1 MELVIDSNIMKR
13 RPLFLKFFFTFL
25 PVISLGVLFL
35 TLAVNVSTETFYKT
49 LIEQQLIDRSS
60 NIFNWL
66 RKTELS
72 QTNIQY
78 ICNKS
83 SNNKRVRITIIN
95 NEGIVIG
102 DSHKTASLMD
112 NHLNRPE
119 IKEAISNGIGLETRF
134 SKTLQK
140 ELMYYASSGIILKNT
155 WVVRVSIPLDEYSA
169 IISDLQ
175 YKIILFGFIVSFI
188 LLYLSYFISKQITA
202 PIDNIRKK
210 TEEYVSTLHMS
221 RPFDIPKTKE
231 LASLAISLNKM
242 AKELDKRI
250 KQIQNEKEEKE
261 SLLSSMQE
269 GIVAVNKN
277 GKIISI
283 NDIAKDYLNIN
294 KKNPL
299 KKKYSD
305 VIKIRKV
312 NSIIDQNI
320 SKNAIN
326 KYVFEQEISIKK
338 NKTRFFLLHSSPL
351 VRTHKNRGVLIVLT
365 DITFKKQLEKVRQ
378 DFVANVSH
386 ELKTPITS
394 ITGFLEILNRDDIS
408 KEEHDLFLEK
418 IQNHTYRM
426 NLIIDDLLKLSKIE
440 SQEEDNSIYLNKQS
454 LLPILEGASEDVRN
468 TLGKKNISI
477 QIACDK
483 NVSIKGDSLLL
494 REALIN
500 LFENAGK
507 YGYPN
512 SIVKVICEKQKM
524 VLIHIENQGDKI
536 KEKHWERIFQRFYR
550 IDKSRD
556 RKAGGTGLGLAIVKH
571 ITFVHGGE
579 IKVSFSQNKKTR
591 FTISLPLVSEK

>member
-1 MELVIDSNIMKR
+1 MKR

-35 TLAVNVSTETFYKT
+35 TLAVNVSTETFYNT
-49 LIEQQLIDRSS
+49 LIEQQLKDRSS

-72 QTNIQY
+72 EANVQY

-95 NEGIVIG
+95 NEGNVIG

-112 NHLNRPE
+112 NHFNRPE
-119 IKEAISNGIGLETRF
+119 IKEAISNGFGLETRF
-134 SKTLQK
+134 SNTLQK
-140 ELMYYASSGIILKNT
+140 ELMYYASSGIVSKNT
-155 WVVRVSIPLDEYSA
+155 WVVRVSIPIDEYSA

-175 YKIILFGFIVSFI
+175 YKIILFGFIVSFV

-250 KQIQNEKEEKE
+250 KQIQNEKEDKE

-579 IKVSFSQNKKTR
+579 IKVSSSQNKKTR
-591 FTISLPLVSEK
+591 FTISLPLVPEK

>member
-1 MELVIDSNIMKR
+1 MELVIDSNTMKR

-35 TLAVNVSTETFYKT
+35 TLAVNVSTETFYNT
-49 LIEQQLIDRSS
+49 LIEQQLKDRSS

-72 QTNIQY
+72 EANVQY

-95 NEGIVIG
+95 NEGNVIG

-112 NHLNRPE
+112 NHFNRPE
-119 IKEAISNGIGLETRF
+119 IKEAISNGFGLETRF
-134 SKTLQK
+134 SNTLQK
-140 ELMYYASSGIILKNT
+140 ELMYYASSGIVSKNT
-155 WVVRVSIPLDEYSA
+155 WVVRVSIPIDEYSA

-175 YKIILFGFIVSFI
+175 YKIILFGFIVSFV

-250 KQIQNEKEEKE
+250 KQIQNEKEDKE

-454 LLPILEGASEDVRN
+454 LLPILEGAREDVRN

-579 IKVSFSQNKKTR
+579 IKVSSSQNKKTR
-591 FTISLPLVSEK
+591 FTISLPLVPEK

>member
-1 MELVIDSNIMKR
+1 MELVIDSNTMNR

-25 PVISLGVLFL
+25 PVISLGVLIL

-49 LIEQQLIDRSS
+49 LIEQQLKDRAS

-95 NEGIVIG
+95 NEGTVIG
-102 DSHKTASLMD
+102 DSHKTAFLMD

-134 SKTLQK
+134 SNTLQK
-140 ELMYYASSGIILKNT
+140 ELMYYASSGIISKNT
-155 WVVRVSIPLDEYSA
+155 WVVRVSIPIDEYSV
-169 IISDLQ
+169 IITDLQ

-250 KQIQNEKEEKE
+250 KQIQNEKEDKE

-269 GIVAVNKN
+269 GIIAVNKN

-320 SKNAIN
+320 SKNATN
-326 KYVFEQEISIKK
+326 KHVFEQEISIKT
-338 NKTRFFLLHSSPL
+338 NKKRFFLVHSSAL
-351 VRTHKNRGVLIVLT
+351 IRTHKNQGVLIVLT
-365 DITFKKQLEKVRQ
+365 DITFKKQLEKIRQ

-394 ITGFLEILNRDDIS
+394 ITGFLEILNRDDIN

-418 IQNHTYRM
+418 IQNHTHRM

-440 SQEEDNSIYLNKQS
+440 SQEEDNSIYLNKQL
-454 LLPILEGASEDVRN
+454 LLPILEGAKEDVRN
-468 TLGKKNISI
+468 SLAKNNISI
-477 QIACDK
+477 QIECDE
-483 NVSIKGDSLLL
+483 NVFIKGDSFLL
-494 REALIN
+494 REALVN

-507 YGYPN
+507 YGYSN

-524 VLIHIENQGDKI
+524 VLIHVENQGDKI
-536 KEKHWERIFQRFYR
+536 KEKHWKRIFQRFYR

-571 ITFVHGGE
+571 IAFVHGGE
-579 IKVSFSQNKKTR
+579 IKVSSSKNKKTR
-591 FTISLPLVSEK
+591 LTISLPLVS

>member
-1 MELVIDSNIMKR
+1 MELVIDSNTMKR

-35 TLAVNVSTETFYKT
+35 TLAVNVSTETFYNT
-49 LIEQQLIDRSS
+49 LIEQQLKDRSS

-72 QTNIQY
+72 EANVQY

-95 NEGIVIG
+95 NEGNVIG

-112 NHLNRPE
+112 NHFNRPE
-119 IKEAISNGIGLETRF
+119 IKEAISNGFGLETRF
-134 SKTLQK
+134 SNTLQK
-140 ELMYYASSGIILKNT
+140 ELMYYASSGTVSKNT
-155 WVVRVSIPLDEYSA
+155 WVVRVSIPIDEYSA

-175 YKIILFGFIVSFI
+175 YKIILFGFIVSFV

-250 KQIQNEKEEKE
+250 KQIQNEKEDKE

-440 SQEEDNSIYLNKQS
+440 SQEQDNSIYLNKQS
-454 LLPILEGASEDVRN
+454 LLPILEGAREDVRN

-579 IKVSFSQNKKTR
+579 IKVSSSQNKKTR
-591 FTISLPLVSEK
+591 FTISLPLVPEK

>member
-1 MELVIDSNIMKR
+1 MELVIDSNTMKR

-25 PVISLGVLFL
+25 PVISLGVFIL

-49 LIEQQLIDRSS
+49 LIEQQLKDRSS

-72 QTNIQY
+72 ETNIQH

-95 NEGIVIG
+95 NEGNVIG

-112 NHLNRPE
+112 NHFNRPE
-119 IKEAISNGIGLETRF
+119 IKEAISNGFGLETRF
-134 SKTLQK
+134 SNTLQK
-140 ELMYYASSGIILKNT
+140 ELMYYASSKIVSKNT
-155 WVVRVSIPLDEYSA
+155 WVVRVSIPIDEYSA

-175 YKIILFGFIVSFI
+175 YKIILFGFIVSFV
-188 LLYLSYFISKQITA
+188 LLYLCYFISKQITA

-250 KQIQNEKEEKE
+250 KQIQNEKEDKE

-269 GIVAVNKN
+269 GIVAVDKN

-454 LLPILEGASEDVRN
+454 LLPILEGAREDVRN

-579 IKVSFSQNKKTR
+579 IKVSSSQNKKTR
-591 FTISLPLVSEK
+591 FTISLPLVPEK

>member
-1 MELVIDSNIMKR
+1 MELVIDSNTMKR

-35 TLAVNVSTETFYKT
+35 TLAVNVSTETFYNT
-49 LIEQQLIDRSS
+49 LIEQQLKDRSS
-60 NIFNWL
+60 NVFNWL

-72 QTNIQY
+72 EANVQY

-95 NEGIVIG
+95 NEGNVIG

-112 NHLNRPE
+112 NHFNRPE
-119 IKEAISNGIGLETRF
+119 IKEAISNGFGLETRF
-134 SKTLQK
+134 SNTLQK
-140 ELMYYASSGIILKNT
+140 ELMYYASSGIVSKNT
-155 WVVRVSIPLDEYSA
+155 WVVRVSIPIDEYSA

-175 YKIILFGFIVSFI
+175 YKIILFGFIVSFV

-250 KQIQNEKEEKE
+250 KQIQNEKEDKE

-454 LLPILEGASEDVRN
+454 LLPILEGAREDVRN

-579 IKVSFSQNKKTR
+579 IKVSSSQNKKTR
-591 FTISLPLVSEK
+591 FTISLPLVPEK

>member
-140 ELMYYASSGIILKNT
+140 ELMYYASSGIVLKNT

-210 TEEYVSTLHMS
+210 TEEYVSTLQMS
-221 RPFDIPKTKE
+221 RPFNIPKTKE

-305 VIKIRKV
+305 VIKIRKF

-320 SKNAIN
+320 SKNATN
-326 KYVFEQEISIKK
+326 KHVFEQEISIKK

-454 LLPILEGASEDVRN
+454 LLPILEGAREDVRN
-468 TLGKKNISI
+468 SLGKKNISI

-483 NVSIKGDSLLL
+483 NMSIKGDSILL
-494 REALIN
+494 REALVN

-512 SIVKVICEKQKM
+512 SIIKAICEKQKM

>member
-1 MELVIDSNIMKR
+1 MKR

-35 TLAVNVSTETFYKT
+35 TLAVNVSTETFYNT
-49 LIEQQLIDRSS
+49 LIEQQLKDRSS

-72 QTNIQY
+72 EANVQY

-95 NEGIVIG
+95 NEGNVIG

-112 NHLNRPE
+112 NHFNRPE
-119 IKEAISNGIGLETRF
+119 IKEAISNGFGLETRF
-134 SKTLQK
+134 SNTLQK
-140 ELMYYASSGIILKNT
+140 ELMYYASSGIVSKNT
-155 WVVRVSIPLDEYSA
+155 WVVRVSIPIDEYSA

-175 YKIILFGFIVSFI
+175 YKIILFGFIVSFV

-250 KQIQNEKEEKE
+250 KQIQNEKEDKE

-440 SQEEDNSIYLNKQS
+440 SQEQDNSIYLNKQS
-454 LLPILEGASEDVRN
+454 LLPILEGAREDVRN

-579 IKVSFSQNKKTR
+579 IKVSSSQNKKTR
-591 FTISLPLVSEK
+591 FTISLPLVPEK

>member
-1 MELVIDSNIMKR
+1 MELVIDSNTMKR
-13 RPLFLKFFFTFL
+13 RPLFLKFFYTFF
-25 PVISLGVLFL
+25 PVITLGVVFL
-35 TLAVNVSTETFYKT
+35 TIAVNISTQSFYET
-49 LIEQQLIDRSS
+49 LIEQQLQDRSS

-72 QTNIQY
+72 QSNIQY
-78 ICNKS
+78 ICKNS

-95 NEGIVIG
+95 NQGTVMG
-102 DSHKTASLMD
+102 DSHQTASLMD

-134 SKTLQK
+134 SNTLQK
-140 ELMYYASSGIILKNT
+140 DLIYYASSEIVEKKT
-155 WVVRVSIPLDEYSA
+155 WVVRVSIPIEEYSV

-175 YKIILFGFIVSFI
+175 YKIILFGFLVSLT
-188 LLYLSYFISKQITA
+188 LLYLSYIISKQITA
-202 PIDNIRKK
+202 PIDNMRKK

-221 RPFDIPKTKE
+221 RPLDIPNTKE
-231 LASLAISLNKM
+231 LASLALSLNKM

-250 KQIQNEKEEKE
+250 KQIQNEKEDKE

-269 GIVAVNKN
+269 GIIAVNNN

-283 NDIAKDYLNIN
+283 NDIAIDYLNIN
-294 KKNPL
+294 KKNIVNKRYL
-299 KKKYSD
+299 D
-305 VIKIRKV
+305 VIKIRKI
-312 NSIIDQNI
+312 NSIIAQNL
-320 SKNAIN
+320 SNGTN
-326 KYVFEQEISIKK
+326 REHVFEQEISIKT
-338 NKTRFFLLHSSPL
+338 NKKRFFLVHSSAL
-351 VRTHKNRGVLIVLT
+351 IRTHKNQGVLIVLT
-365 DITFKKQLEKVRQ
+365 DITFKKQLEKIRQ

-394 ITGFLEILNRDDIS
+394 ITGFLEILNRDDIN

-418 IQNHTYRM
+418 IQNHTHRM

-440 SQEEDNSIYLNKQS
+440 SQEEDNSIYLNKQL
-454 LLPILEGASEDVRN
+454 LLPILEGAKEDVRN
-468 TLGKKNISI
+468 SLAKNNISI
-477 QIACDK
+477 QIECDE
-483 NVSIKGDSLLL
+483 NVFIKGDSFLL
-494 REALIN
+494 REALVN

-507 YGYPN
+507 YGYSN

-524 VLIHIENQGDKI
+524 VLIHVENQGDKI

-571 ITFVHGGE
+571 IAFVHGGE
-579 IKVSFSQNKKTR
+579 IKVSSSKNKKTR
-591 FTISLPLVSEK
+591 LTISLPSVS

>member
-1 MELVIDSNIMKR
+1 VELVIDSNTMKR

-35 TLAVNVSTETFYKT
+35 TLAVNVSTETFYNT
-49 LIEQQLIDRSS
+49 LIEQQLKDRSS
-60 NIFNWL
+60 NVFNWL

-72 QTNIQY
+72 EANVQY

-95 NEGIVIG
+95 NEGNVIG

-112 NHLNRPE
+112 NHFNRPE
-119 IKEAISNGIGLETRF
+119 IKEAISNGFGLETRF
-134 SKTLQK
+134 SNTLQK
-140 ELMYYASSGIILKNT
+140 ELMYYASSGIVSKNT
-155 WVVRVSIPLDEYSA
+155 WVVRVSIPIDEYSA

-250 KQIQNEKEEKE
+250 KQIQNEKEDKE

-454 LLPILEGASEDVRN
+454 LLPILEGAREDVRN
-468 TLGKKNISI
+468 SLGKKNIFI

-483 NVSIKGDSLLL
+483 NISIKGDSLLL
-494 REALIN
+494 REALVN

-507 YGYPN
+507 YGYPK

-579 IKVSFSQNKKTR
+579 IKVSSSQNKKTR
-591 FTISLPLVSEK
+591 FTISLPLVPEK

>member
-1 MELVIDSNIMKR
+1 MELVIDSNTMKR

-35 TLAVNVSTETFYKT
+35 TLAVNVSTETFYNT
-49 LIEQQLIDRSS
+49 LIEQQLKDRSS

-72 QTNIQY
+72 EANVQY

-95 NEGIVIG
+95 NEGNVIG

-112 NHLNRPE
+112 NHFNRPE
-119 IKEAISNGIGLETRF
+119 IKEAISNGFGLETRF
-134 SKTLQK
+134 SNTLQK
-140 ELMYYASSGIILKNT
+140 ELMYYASSGIVSKNT
-155 WVVRVSIPLDEYSA
+155 WVVRVSIPIDEYSA

-175 YKIILFGFIVSFI
+175 YKIILFGFIVSFV

-250 KQIQNEKEEKE
+250 KQIQNEKEDKE

-440 SQEEDNSIYLNKQS
+440 SQEQDNSIYLNKQS
-454 LLPILEGASEDVRN
+454 LLPILEGAREDVRN

-579 IKVSFSQNKKTR
+579 IKVSSSQNKKTR
-591 FTISLPLVSEK
+591 FTISLPLVPEK

>member
-1 MELVIDSNIMKR
+1 MELVIDSNTMKR

-35 TLAVNVSTETFYKT
+35 TLAVNVSTETFYNT
-49 LIEQQLIDRSS
+49 LIEQQLKDRSS
-60 NIFNWL
+60 NVFNWL

-72 QTNIQY
+72 EANVQY

-95 NEGIVIG
+95 NEGNVIG

-119 IKEAISNGIGLETRF
+119 IKEAISNGFGLETRF
-134 SKTLQK
+134 SNTLQK
-140 ELMYYASSGIILKNT
+140 ELMYYASSGIVSKNT
-155 WVVRVSIPLDEYSA
+155 WVVRVSIPIDEYSA

-175 YKIILFGFIVSFI
+175 YKIILFGFIVSFV

-250 KQIQNEKEEKE
+250 KQIQNEKEDKE

-338 NKTRFFLLHSSPL
+338 NKTRFFLLHTSPL

-454 LLPILEGASEDVRN
+454 LLPILEGAREDVRN

-579 IKVSFSQNKKTR
+579 IKVSSSQNKKTR
-591 FTISLPLVSEK
+591 FTISLPLVPEK

>member
-1 MELVIDSNIMKR
+1 VELVIDSNTMKR

-35 TLAVNVSTETFYKT
+35 TLAVNVSTETFYNT
-49 LIEQQLIDRSS
+49 LIEQQLKDRSS

-72 QTNIQY
+72 EANVQY

-95 NEGIVIG
+95 NEGNVIG

-112 NHLNRPE
+112 NHFNRPE
-119 IKEAISNGIGLETRF
+119 IKEAISNGFGLETRF
-134 SKTLQK
+134 SNTLQK
-140 ELMYYASSGIILKNT
+140 ELMYYASSGIVSKNT
-155 WVVRVSIPLDEYSA
+155 WVVRVSIPIDEYSA

-175 YKIILFGFIVSFI
+175 YKIILFGFIVSFV

-250 KQIQNEKEEKE
+250 KQIQNEKEDKE

-454 LLPILEGASEDVRN
+454 LLPILEGAREDVRN

-579 IKVSFSQNKKTR
+579 IKVSSSQNKKTR
-591 FTISLPLVSEK
+591 FTISLPLVPEK

>member
-35 TLAVNVSTETFYKT
+35 TLAVNVSTETFYNT
-49 LIEQQLIDRSS
+49 LIEQQLKDRSS

-66 RKTELS
+66 RKTELLEA
-72 QTNIQY
+72 NVQY

-95 NEGIVIG
+95 NEGNVIG
-102 DSHKTASLMD
+102 DSHETASLMD
-112 NHLNRPE
+112 NHFNRPE
-119 IKEAISNGIGLETRF
+119 IKEAISNGFGLETRF
-134 SKTLQK
+134 SNTLQK
-140 ELMYYASSGIILKNT
+140 ELMYYASSGIVSKNT
-155 WVVRVSIPLDEYSA
+155 WVVRVSIPIDEYSA

-175 YKIILFGFIVSFI
+175 YKIILFGFIVSFV

-250 KQIQNEKEEKE
+250 KQIQNEKEDKE

-454 LLPILEGASEDVRN
+454 LLPILEGAREDVRN

-579 IKVSFSQNKKTR
+579 IKVSSSQNKKTR
-591 FTISLPLVSEK
+591 FTISLPLVPEK

>member
-1 MELVIDSNIMKR
+1 MELVIDSNTMKR

-35 TLAVNVSTETFYKT
+35 TLAVNVSTEAFYNT
-49 LIEQQLIDRSS
+49 LIEQQLKDRSS

-72 QTNIQY
+72 EANIQY

-95 NEGIVIG
+95 NEGNVIG

-112 NHLNRPE
+112 NHFNRPE
-119 IKEAISNGIGLETRF
+119 IKEAISNGFGLETRF
-134 SKTLQK
+134 SNTLQK
-140 ELMYYASSGIILKNT
+140 ELMYYASSGIISKNT
-155 WVVRVSIPLDEYSA
+155 WVVRVSIPIDEYSV
-169 IISDLQ
+169 IITDLQ

-250 KQIQNEKEEKE
+250 KQIQNEKEDKE

-269 GIVAVNKN
+269 GIVAVDKN

-305 VIKIRKV
+305 IIKIRKV

-440 SQEEDNSIYLNKQS
+440 SQEEDNSIYLNKQL
-454 LLPILEGASEDVRN
+454 LLPILEGAKEDVRN
-468 TLGKKNISI
+468 TLGKNNISI

-494 REALIN
+494 REALVN

-512 SIVKVICEKQKM
+512 SIVKAICEKQKM